1 MLDWLRRH
9 DPARVFIETPD
20 DTLTFGEVADAV
32 RDRPVDG
39 IEVVRP
45 GLDIQSVIDLLAVM
59 SKGSA
64 VVTGTVET
72 AAIDPSDAASVL
84 FTSGTSGQP
93 KGVRLTIDN
102 WEAAANASMQH
113 LGHGPADTWLLA
125 LPLHHVAGLSIL
137 VRSAYAGGSVRMLP
151 GFDPVTFAT
160 HLRRGVTVVSMVPT
174 MLSRVLDVDPGP
186 YDGLEA
192 VLLGGGPIPDRVLD
206 RAGAAG
212 LPVLPTY
219 GLTETAGQVATL
231 RPGAPLENK
240 AHPLPGVIL
249 RIDPDDRIAVRGP
262 MLSPGY
268 VGEPDRGAEDWLVTG
283 DLGTIDDDGALRVT
297 GRADTIIVSG
307 GENID
312 PVVVEAALL
321 GVGGCPGSVGGRP
334 DQRRVGDGGRV
345 SLCRSGESSPGRD
358 RIEADSARLH
368 DPQALAAGRRP
379 SHDTDGKTRS
389 RRGRSIVQLIRR
401 ATRTPSRNGN
411 AAASNSGSAAI

>member
-20 DTLTFGEVADAV
+20 GTLTFGEIADAV
-32 RDRPVDG
+32 MDRPVHD

-84 FTSGTSGQP
+84 FTSGTSGRP
-93 KGVRLTIDN
+93 KGVRLTIRN
-102 WEAAANASMQH
+102 WEAAASASVQH

-137 VRSAYAGGSVRMLP
+137 VRSAYVGGAVRMLP
-151 GFDPVTFAT
+151 GFDPVAVAT
-160 HLRRGVTVVSMVPT
+160 HLRRGVSVVSMVPT
-174 MLSRVLDVDPGP
+174 MLSRVLDIDPGP
-186 YDGLEA
+186 YDGLKA

-206 RAGAAG
+206 RASAAG

-231 RPGAPLENK
+231 KPGAPIENK
-240 AHPLPGVIL
+240 AHPLPGVDI
-249 RIDPDDRIAVRGP
+249 RIDSDHRIAVRGP

-312 PVVVEAALL
+312 PAVVEATLLRVDGVQEALVAGL
-321 GVGGCPGSVGGRP
+321 TSEEWGMEAVCLYVGQANPAQVETALRQILPGFMIPKRWRQVAGLPMTPMGKP
-334 DQRRVGDGGRV
+334 D
-345 SLCRSGESSPGRD
+345 RD
-358 RIEADSARLH
+358 EAARLF
-368 DPQALAAGRRP
+368 
-379 SHDTDGKTRS
+379 S
-389 RRGRSIVQLIRR
+389 
-401 ATRTPSRNGN
+401 
-411 AAASNSGSAAI
+411 

>member
-20 DTLTFGEVADAV
+20 VTLTFGEIADAIM
-32 RDRPVDG
+32 DRPVHG

-84 FTSGTSGQP
+84 FTSGTSGRP
-93 KGVRLTIDN
+93 KGVRLTIHN

-113 LGHGPADTWLLA
+113 LGHGSADTWLLA
-125 LPLHHVAGLSIL
+125 LPVHHVAGLSIL
-137 VRSAYAGGSVRMLP
+137 MRSAYAGGAVRMLP
-151 GFDPVTFAT
+151 GFDPVAFAT
-160 HLRRGVTVVSMVPT
+160 HLRRGVSVVSMVPT

-186 YDGLEA
+186 YDGLKA

-231 RPGAPLENK
+231 KPEAPLENK
-240 AHPLPGVIL
+240 AHPLPGVDI
-249 RIDPDDRIAVRGP
+249 RIDPDERIAVRGP

-312 PVVVEAALL
+312 PAVVEATLLRVEGVQEALVAGL
-321 GVGGCPGSVGGRP
+321 TSEEWGMEAVCLYVGQANPAQVETALRQILPVFMIPKRWRQVAGLPMTPMGKP
-334 DQRRVGDGGRV
+334 D
-345 SLCRSGESSPGRD
+345 RD
-358 RIEADSARLH
+358 EAARLF
-368 DPQALAAGRRP
+368 
-379 SHDTDGKTRS
+379 
-389 RRGRSIVQLIRR
+389 I
-401 ATRTPSRNGN
+401 
-411 AAASNSGSAAI
+411 

>member
-9 DPARVFIETPD
+9 DPARVFLQTPN
-20 DTLTFGEVADAV
+20 DTLTFGEIADAV
-32 RDRPVDG
+32 KDRPVAG
-39 IEVVRP
+39 VEVVRP

-64 VVTGTVET
+64 VVTGAVESAT
-72 AAIDPSDAASVL
+72 IDPADAASVL
-84 FTSGTSGQP
+84 FTSGTSGGR

-102 WEAAANASMQH
+102 WEAAAKASMQH
-113 LGHGPADTWLLA
+113 LGHGSDDTWLLA

-137 VRSAYAGGSVRMLP
+137 VRSAYSGGTVRMLP
-151 GFDPVTFAT
+151 GFDPATFAA
-160 HLRRGVTVVSMVPT
+160 HLRRGATVASMVPT
-174 MLSRVLDVDPGP
+174 MMSRVLDVDPGP
-186 YDGLEA
+186 YDGLRA

-249 RIDPDDRIAVRGP
+249 RIEPDDRIAVRGP

-283 DLGTIDDDGALRVT
+283 DLGMIDGDGALRVT

-312 PVVVEAALL
+312 PALVEAALVQL
-321 GVGGCPGSVGGRP
+321 GDVDEALVAGVASEEWGMEAVCLYVGQANPARVEAALRQMLPSFMIPKRWQQVAELPMTPMGKP
-334 DQRRVGDGGRV
+334 DRHG
-345 SLCRSGESSPGRD
+345 
-358 RIEADSARLH
+358 AARLF
-368 DPQALAAGRRP
+368 
-379 SHDTDGKTRS
+379 S
-389 RRGRSIVQLIRR
+389 
-401 ATRTPSRNGN
+401 
-411 AAASNSGSAAI
+411 

>member
-20 DTLTFGEVADAV
+20 VSLTFREIGDALM
-32 RDRPVDG
+32 DRPVHG
-39 IEVVRP
+39 IEMIRP

-64 VVTGTVET
+64 VVTGPVET
-72 AAIDPSDAASVL
+72 AAIDTSDAASVL
-84 FTSGTSGQP
+84 FTSGTSGQR

-102 WEAAANASMQH
+102 WEAAASASMQH

-137 VRSAYAGGSVRMLP
+137 VRSAYAGGAVRMLP
-151 GFDPVTFAT
+151 GFDPVAFAT
-160 HLRRGVTVVSMVPT
+160 HLRRGVSVVSMVPT

-186 YDGLEA
+186 YDGLKT

-231 RPGAPLENK
+231 KPEAPLENK
-240 AHPLPGVIL
+240 AHPLPGVDI

-268 VGEPDRGAEDWLVTG
+268 VREPDRGAEDWLVTG

-312 PVVVEAALL
+312 PAVVEATLLRVEGVQEALVAAL
-321 GVGGCPGSVGGRP
+321 TSEQWGMEAVCLYVGQANPAQVETALRQILPGFMIPKRWRQV
-334 DQRRVGDGGRV
+334 
-345 SLCRSGESSPGRD
+345 
-358 RIEADSARLH
+358 
-368 DPQALAAGRRP
+368 AGLP
-379 SHDTDGKTRS
+379 M
-389 RRGRSIVQLIRR
+389 
-401 ATRTPSRNGN
+401 TPM
-411 AAASNSGSAAI
+411 

>member
-1 MLDWLRRH
+1 M
-9 DPARVFIETPD
+9 
-20 DTLTFGEVADAV
+20 
-32 RDRPVDG
+32 
-39 IEVVRP
+39 
-45 GLDIQSVIDLLAVM
+45 
-59 SKGSA
+59 
-64 VVTGTVET
+64 
-72 AAIDPSDAASVL
+72 L
-84 FTSGTSGQP
+84 FTSGTSGRP

-102 WEAAANASMQH
+102 WEAAASASMQH

-137 VRSAYAGGSVRMLP
+137 VRSAYAGGAVRLLP
-151 GFDPVTFAT
+151 GFDPVAFAT
-160 HLRRGVTVVSMVPT
+160 HLRRGVTLVSMVPT
-174 MLSRVLDVDPGP
+174 MMSRVLDVDPGP

-231 RPGAPLENK
+231 KPGAPLENK
-240 AHPLPGVIL
+240 AHPLPGVNI

-283 DLGTIDDDGALRVT
+283 DMGTIDDDGALRVT

-312 PVVVEAALL
+312 PAVVEAALL
-321 GVGGCPGSVGGRP
+321 RVEGVQEALVAGLTSEEWGMEVVCLYVGQANPARVETALRQILPGFMIPKRWRQVAGLPMTPMGKP
-334 DQRRVGDGGRV
+334 DR
-345 SLCRSGESSPGRD
+345 EK
-358 RIEADSARLH
+358 AARLF
-368 DPQALAAGRRP
+368 
-379 SHDTDGKTRS
+379 S
-389 RRGRSIVQLIRR
+389 
-401 ATRTPSRNGN
+401 
-411 AAASNSGSAAI
+411 

>member
-20 DTLTFGEVADAV
+20 DTLTFGEIADAV

-39 IEVVRP
+39 VEAVRP

-64 VVTGTVET
+64 VVTGPVET
-72 AAIDPSDAASVL
+72 VAIDPSDAASVL
-84 FTSGTSGQP
+84 FTSGTSGRP

-102 WEAAANASMQH
+102 WEAAASASMQH
-113 LGHGPADTWLLA
+113 LGHGPTDTWLLA

-137 VRSAYAGGSVRMLP
+137 VRSAYAGGAVRMLP

-160 HLRRGVTVVSMVPT
+160 HIRRGVTVVSMVPT
-174 MLSRVLDVDPGP
+174 MMSRVLDIDPGP
-186 YDGLEA
+186 YDGLKA

-206 RAGAAG
+206 RAAAAG

-231 RPGAPLENK
+231 KPGAPLENK

-268 VGEPDRGAEDWLVTG
+268 VGEPDRGAEEWLVTG
-283 DLGTIDDDGALRVT
+283 DLGRIDDDGALRVT

-312 PVVVEAALL
+312 PARCRSGFARS
-321 GVGGCPGSVGGRP
+321 GRSPGSVGGRP
-334 DQRRVGDGGRV
+334 DQ
-345 SLCRSGESSPGRD
+345 
-358 RIEADSARLH
+358 
-368 DPQALAAGRRP
+368 
-379 SHDTDGKTRS
+379 
-389 RRGRSIVQLIRR
+389 
-401 ATRTPSRNGN
+401 
-411 AAASNSGSAAI
+411 

>member
-20 DTLTFGEVADAV
+20 VTLTFGEIADAV
-32 RDRPVDG
+32 MDRPVHD
-39 IEVVRP
+39 IEMVRP
-45 GLDIQSVIDLLAVM
+45 GLDVQSVIDLLAVM

-64 VVTGTVET
+64 VVTGTSET

-84 FTSGTSGQP
+84 FTSGTSGRP
-93 KGVRLTIDN
+93 KGVRLTIPN
-102 WEAAANASMQH
+102 WEAAASASMQH

-137 VRSAYAGGSVRMLP
+137 VRSVYAGGAVRMLP
-151 GFDPVTFAT
+151 GFDPVAFAT
-160 HLRRGVTVVSMVPT
+160 HRRGVSVVSMVPT

-186 YDGLEA
+186 YDGLKA

-231 RPGAPLENK
+231 KPGAPLENK
-240 AHPLPGVIL
+240 AHPLPGVDL
-249 RIDPDDRIAVRGP
+249 RIDPEGRIAVRGP

-312 PVVVEAALL
+312 PAVVEATLLRVEGVQEALVAGLTSEEWGMEAVCLYVGQANPAQVETALRQILPGFMIPKRWRQVAGLPMTPL
-321 GVGGCPGSVGGRP
+321 GKP
-334 DQRRVGDGGRV
+334 D
-345 SLCRSGESSPGRD
+345 RD
-358 RIEADSARLH
+358 EAARLF
-368 DPQALAAGRRP
+368 
-379 SHDTDGKTRS
+379 S
-389 RRGRSIVQLIRR
+389 
-401 ATRTPSRNGN
+401 
-411 AAASNSGSAAI
+411 

>member
-20 DTLTFGEVADAV
+20 VTLTFGEIADAV
-32 RDRPVDG
+32 MDRPVHD

-45 GLDIQSVIDLLAVM
+45 RLDIQSVIDLLAVM

-64 VVTGTVET
+64 VVTGNVET

-84 FTSGTSGQP
+84 FTSGTSGRP
-93 KGVRLTIDN
+93 KGVRLTIHN

-113 LGHGPADTWLLA
+113 LGHGTADTWLLA

-137 VRSAYAGGSVRMLP
+137 MRSAYAGGAVRMLP
-151 GFDPVTFAT
+151 GFDPVAFAT
-160 HLRRGVTVVSMVPT
+160 HLRRGVSVVSMVPT

-186 YDGLEA
+186 YDGLKA

-231 RPGAPLENK
+231 KPEAPLENK
-240 AHPLPGVIL
+240 AHPLPGVDI
-249 RIDPDDRIAVRGP
+249 RIDPDERIAVRGP

-312 PVVVEAALL
+312 PAVVEATLLRVEGVQEALVAGL
-321 GVGGCPGSVGGRP
+321 TSEEWGMEAVCLYVGQANPAQVETALRQILPVFMIPKRWRQVAGLPMTPMGKP
-334 DQRRVGDGGRV
+334 D
-345 SLCRSGESSPGRD
+345 RD
-358 RIEADSARLH
+358 EAARLF
-368 DPQALAAGRRP
+368 
-379 SHDTDGKTRS
+379 
-389 RRGRSIVQLIRR
+389 I
-401 ATRTPSRNGN
+401 
-411 AAASNSGSAAI
+411 

>member
-1 MLDWLRRH
+1 MLDWLRRQ
-9 DPARVFIETPD
+9 DPARVFIEAPD
-20 DTLTFGEVADAV
+20 VTLTFGEIAHAV
-32 RDRPVDG
+32 MDRPVHG

-72 AAIDPSDAASVL
+72 TAIDPSDAASVL
-84 FTSGTSGQP
+84 FTSGTSGRP

-102 WEAAANASMQH
+102 WAAAASASIQH

-137 VRSAYAGGSVRMLP
+137 VRSAYAGGAVRMLP
-151 GFDPVTFAT
+151 GFDPVAFAT
-160 HLRRGVTVVSMVPT
+160 HLRRGVSVVSMVPT

-186 YDGLEA
+186 YDGLKA
-192 VLLGGGPIPDRVLD
+192 VLLGGGPIPSRVLD

-231 RPGAPLENK
+231 KPGAPLENK
-240 AHPLPGVIL
+240 AHPLPGVDI
-249 RIDPDDRIAVRGP
+249 RVDPDDRIAVRGP

-283 DLGTIDDDGALRVT
+283 DLGRIDDDGALRVT

-312 PVVVEAALL
+312 PAVVEATLLRVEGVQEALVAGL
-321 GVGGCPGSVGGRP
+321 TSEEWGMEAVCLYVGQANPAQLETALRQILPGFMVPKRWRQVAGLPMTPMGKP
-334 DQRRVGDGGRV
+334 D
-345 SLCRSGESSPGRD
+345 RD
-358 RIEADSARLH
+358 EAARLF
-368 DPQALAAGRRP
+368 R
-379 SHDTDGKTRS
+379 
-389 RRGRSIVQLIRR
+389 
-401 ATRTPSRNGN
+401 
-411 AAASNSGSAAI
+411 